1 MHSNRIKIEKRHSNL
16 VQLATSGNHGVFER
30 TCKVLRTSP
39 ANFLKNII
47 SLEAS
52 LPSRFQNVRAF
63 AALQAHTPA
72 STQARDC
79 PETRNRVIR
88 FHAAASIE
96 IFVRLV
102 NAIDR
107 GLLCALCAP
116 CILCILWILWILCIL
131 CTLCILCIL
140 CAVLL
145 PCTRSAEN
153 CARKVGQKCGGA
165 AATQY
170 YEASRDLAACDAYE
184 TRVCL
189 SGACKR
195 NAGEEG
201 LPNIWERIIVCE
213 CQRCTRAM
221 LERSVATIT
230 RRTRVEG
237 RSRCDVLQGRHGS
250 LTVSCLSAAR

>member
-102 NAIDR
+102 NAIAGYSVHSVHPVYSVYSEYSEYFVYSVHSVYSVYSVPCFSRALGAPKIAR
-107 GLLCALCAP
+107 GKWAKNVA
-116 CILCILWILWILCIL
+116 
-131 CTLCILCIL
+131 
-140 CAVLL
+140 
-145 PCTRSAEN
+145 
-153 CARKVGQKCGGA
+153 
-165 AATQY
+165 
-170 YEASRDLAACDAYE
+170 
-184 TRVCL
+184 
-189 SGACKR
+189 
-195 NAGEEG
+195 G
-201 LPNIWERIIVCE
+201 LPRRN
-213 CQRCTRAM
+213 
-221 LERSVATIT
+221 IT
-230 RRTRVEG
+230 RRAGTWPRATHTKHVF
-237 RSRCDVLQGRHGS
+237 
-250 LTVSCLSAAR
+250 A